1 MSEINE
7 FDWHIDIQQNAWEVQ
22 VHDFSKELSDFL
34 SDDKLTNKEQVW
46 NVLKTN
52 LDLKFKFEDF
62 LKIATPRQK
71 LKCKKDLQLRKTE
84 DEIKSIILENI
95 PEWYK
100 IWNNDK
106 IETSK
111 PENVLVEES
120 EFVDKN
126 NNANIGTKQAETDTK
141 QAQVDKNQAQ
151 VDINKAQVDINN
163 ESRLEAM
170 NKAIEVR
177 DQLVN
182 KYKSEYP
189 NHDLDTLTNE
199 NSKKFQETKTKLES
213 NWVINQLK
221 NQLNDQIT
229 EDDEDKKNETINKF
243 INDYILLQT
252 TLTELKSNPT
262 IYDKNDIS
270 FFDKIVKDLDNAC
283 NIPDTNLNSFSS
295 ENITRTRH
303 ELFNSDIWNQDLIDS
318 KKSNLKSRD
327 YTDLFPDKS
336 EKELINEYG
345 KFLDNEQIK
354 SLIIKYNNNENLT
367 DEERN
372 YLITGC
378 KNAKN
383 QIDNKT
389 KDMVEELCLIS
400 QIKWMYMCMWEWA
413 DFQMNKSNE
422 IESENWVLTLNGHI
436 DWIDFS
442 IRQDTNDP
450 EARLQTSTRLRK
462 RNNAFEIWDNFEDSN
477 FILPSQ
483 SEVFNL
489 AVKSVNSDWALQE
502 AESPADYV
510 SKLQDKIMSKMDD
523 MYEDT
528 KYVNHYMHEQ
538 VKWEQIMDKSLA
550 LVKNLKKSEIPTP
563 ITESNKGL
571 FDFVGLIHFNIKNS
585 TSLEKDRMNSC
596 LEKIQ
601 NLVNEYKDTEKQPE
615 PWKYPPIIEHYLTD
629 KAILKNTK
637 TMLEWWVVEG
647 ESMFDLFGK
656 YIDKSDQRSDWKFW
670 MINLAFLENDL
681 IPRKE
686 GRSLIAEN
694 YAEINLK
701 KEWGYADMYLDNQLM
716 WISETPA
723 FA

>member
-1 MSEINE
+1 MTPEELNSLNTNE
-7 FDWHIDIQQNAWEVQ
+7 VPGKSNQVDNFSRTTKLLERQLKDKKENIQKV
-22 VHDFSKELSDFL
+22 L
-34 SDDKLTNKEQVW
+34 W
-46 NVLKTN
+46 NN
-52 LDLKFKFEDF
+52 E
-62 LKIATPRQK
+62 
-71 LKCKKDLQLRKTE
+71 LRKIFE
-84 DEIKSIILENI
+84 ELLSSDSENRRKCIDELKQCENNEEKIKKVILANL
-95 PEWYK
+95 PEWYAY
-100 IWNNDK
+100 NVSSDK
-106 IETSK
+106 VINVEIEKGDYDKALLKDQKEEVAKQEIQTAEQK
-111 PENVLVEES
+111 KETAEKDTQTAEKDTQTVEQKKETA
-120 EFVDKN
+120 EQIEKM
-126 NNANIGTKQAETDTK
+126 KQ
-141 QAQVDKNQAQ
+141 
-151 VDINKAQVDINN
+151 
-163 ESRLEAM
+163 
-170 NKAIEVR
+170 AIEVR

-182 KYKSEYP
+182 KYKSKDLTR
-189 NHDLDTLTNE
+189 DLDTITNE
-199 NSKKFQETKTKLES
+199 NSENYQIIKQQLEN
-213 NWVINQLK
+213 NWTLNQLR
-221 NQLNDQIT
+221 QT
-229 EDDEDKKNETINKF
+229 HDEQF
-243 INDYILLQT
+243 INDYILVQT
-252 TLTELKSNPT
+252 TLQELKSNPT
-262 IYDKNDIS
+262 NYEPSDIS
-270 FFDKIVKDLDNAC
+270 YFDKIVKNLDNAC

-295 ENITRTRH
+295 KNITRTRH
-303 ELFNSDIWNQDLIDS
+303 ELFNSDIWNQDLIES

-367 DEERN
+367 DEEKN

-400 QIKWMYMCMWEWA
+400 QIKWMYMCMWKWS
-413 DFQMNKSNE
+413 DFQLNKSNE
-422 IESENWVLTLNGHI
+422 IESKDWMLTLRGHI
-436 DWIDFS
+436 DWIAFS
-442 IRQDTNDP
+442 IRQDTNKP

-462 RNNAFEIWDNFEDSN
+462 KDNAFVIWDNFEDSN

-489 AVKSVNSDWALQE
+489 AVKSVNSDWALQD

-510 SKLQDKIMSKMDD
+510 SKLQDKIMSKMDN

-528 KYVNHYMHEQ
+528 KYANHYMHEQ

-601 NLVNEYKDTEKQPE
+601 NLVNEYQDTDKVPE
-615 PWKYPPIIEHYLTD
+615 SWKYPLIIEHYLTD

-637 TMLEWWVVEG
+637 TLLEWWVVEG

-694 YAEINLK
+694 YAEITLK